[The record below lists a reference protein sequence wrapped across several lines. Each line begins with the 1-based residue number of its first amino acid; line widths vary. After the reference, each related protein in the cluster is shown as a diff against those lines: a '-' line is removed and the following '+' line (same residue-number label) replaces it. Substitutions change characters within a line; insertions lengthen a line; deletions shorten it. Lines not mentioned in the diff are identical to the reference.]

1 MKNQKCKCCGE
12 SYIPKRIYNQKYC
25 SNKECQAESNRESS
39 RKYRKKMK
47 NDTKY
52 KEANKACVKRH
63 RKENPE
69 YSKKYRNKSPKSDVL
84 SDITLSQIKHQ
95 IDVLSDV
102 AIRQN
107 IIFKGLTATLQNVLS
122 DSIDEI
128 INQYYIRGSELS
140 KDGSQQ
146 LTEIINGKTFSHSK
160 SETKNPSQI

>member
-12 SYIPKRIYNQKYC
+12 SYMPKRIYNQKYC
-25 SNKECQAESNRESS
+25 SNEECQAESNRESS

-47 NDTKY
+47 NNTKY
-52 KEANKACVKRH
+52 KEANKAYVKRH

-84 SDITLSQIKHQ
+84 SDITLSQIIHQ
-95 IDVLSDV
+95 LDELSDI
-102 AIRQN
+102 AIRQHT
-107 IIFKGLTATLQNVLS
+107 IFKGFTATSQSVLS

-128 INQYYIRGSELS
+128 LNQYYTRGSELS
-140 KDGSQQ
+140 KGGSQQ

-160 SETKNPSQI
+160 SETKDSS